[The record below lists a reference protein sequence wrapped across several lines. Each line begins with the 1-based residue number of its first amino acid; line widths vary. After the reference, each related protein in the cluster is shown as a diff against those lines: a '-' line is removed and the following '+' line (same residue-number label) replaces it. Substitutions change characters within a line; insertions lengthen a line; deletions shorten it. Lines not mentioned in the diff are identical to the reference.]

1 MKFHFATAKEM
12 VVSEIRFGGSI
23 VGLHQ
28 VGTRPQY
35 VTIDK
40 KEFEATHM
48 TEKEMMLY
56 FSRLKKCLDFGGKI
70 YLEAT
75 PE

>member
-1 MKFHFATAKEM
+1 MKFHFIAAKNM
-12 VVSEIRFGGSI
+12 VVSEIAFGRSI
-23 VGLHQ
+23 AGLHQ
-28 VGTRPQY
+28 VGVRPAY

-56 FSRLKKCLDFGGKI
+56 FSRLKLSLDFGGKI

>member
-1 MKFHFATAKEM
+1 MKFHFIAMKEM
-12 VVSEIRFGGSI
+12 VVSEIAFGGSI
-23 VGLHQ
+23 AGLHQ
-28 VGTRPQY
+28 VGVRPAY

-40 KEFEATHM
+40 KEFESTYM

-56 FSRLKKCLDFGGKI
+56 FSRLKKALDFGGKI